1 MFSKKPLLYP
11 RQHASSWEIKVK
23 KQKHRPWP
31 HGAYLNNEHELFT
44 KLSWTLKFS
53 IDTQMI

>member
-1 MFSKKPLLYP
+1 MFSKPLLYP

-44 KLSWTLKFS
+44 KIIVDFKIFY
-53 IDTQMI
+53 